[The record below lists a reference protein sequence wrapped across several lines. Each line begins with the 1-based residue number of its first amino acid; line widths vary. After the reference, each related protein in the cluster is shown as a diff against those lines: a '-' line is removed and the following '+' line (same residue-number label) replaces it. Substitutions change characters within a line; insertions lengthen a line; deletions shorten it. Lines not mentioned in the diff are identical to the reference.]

1 MYPACL
7 SDVCEDENYFLKLT
21 RAQPN
26 SHIFALA
33 LSGLNSELQS
43 ETIQLY
49 ANWSFKLY
57 KTICANFERNI
68 KVKVTYKLYDIILKI
83 TYHSHKK
90 KNTKKITNFFPFGR
104 NEFEI
109 SKFSKIAKNVKHGRS
124 FQIWPQIWL
133 KFGI

>member
-7 SDVCEDENYFLKLT
+7 SDVCEDGNYFLKLT
-21 RAQPN
+21 RAQLN

-33 LSGLNSELQS
+33 VSGLNSELQS

-68 KVKVTYKLYDIILKI
+68 KVKVTDILYDIILKI
-83 TYHSHKK
+83 TYHPHK
-90 KNTKKITNFFPFGR
+90 KNTKKITNFFP
-104 NEFEI
+104 
-109 SKFSKIAKNVKHGRS
+109 
-124 FQIWPQIWL
+124 IWPKWIWNLQIFKNCQKSKNGRCFRIWPRIWQ
-133 KFGI
+133 KFCI